1 MIDIKK
7 NVEIGKSLAGLQL
20 GSNLSIFLP
29 YIDTV
34 IDGEDVPWTVMIEQN
49 NNGKLL
55 YKIPD
60 NNGFI
65 VYVNMPKLELGFT
78 EKGNLYYIR
87 AGVGYIGE
95 IFKGVKIGSKIS
107 EIKNQLY
114 LDDTEDVHYLVENG
128 ERIEGIMFF
137 AGGLEVEEDPDAII
151 EEVKIYNFDIE

>member
-87 AGVGYIGE
+87 AGVGYLGE

-114 LDDTEDVHYLVENG
+114 LDDTEDV
-128 ERIEGIMFF
+128 MFRF
-137 AGGLEVEEDPDAII
+137 LEFKKNLYRFQDRDFLKLFVRTLIHLLLQFLYFF
-151 EEVKIYNFDIE
+151 VC

>member
-1 MIDIKK
+1 M
-7 NVEIGKSLAGLQL
+7 
-20 GSNLSIFLP
+20 
-29 YIDTV
+29 
-34 IDGEDVPWTVMIEQN
+34 
-49 NNGKLL
+49 
-55 YKIPD
+55 
-60 NNGFI
+60 
-65 VYVNMPKLELGFT
+65 
-78 EKGNLYYIR
+78 
-87 AGVGYIGE
+87 GE